1 MKDWL
6 GWIRRSAPL
15 LICFGIIFPW
25 AVSPFGILS
34 CSKEGSFLPESR
46 SVLRQWLPMQATL
59 DVSADHKEDPSSLG
73 GFQDRDLY
81 YLDEIILVV
90 LVFGFLLLGLW
101 RSFYPKPILA
111 GILAGFLWI
120 YLSLLLFLI
129 YYFSCV
135 IGGIWL
141 QPGILLIS
149 GGYLLLTFSG
159 IVDLCAWLLRKK
171 NNRKNLKQA
180 DQPPNH
186 STTETPTA

>member
-73 GFQDRDLY
+73 GFQERELY
-81 YLDEIILVV
+81 YFDEIIIVG

-101 RSFYPKPILA
+101 RSLYPKPTLA
-111 GILAGFLWI
+111 GILAGLLWI

-129 YYFSCV
+129 YYLSF
-135 IGGIWL
+135 GKKGIWF

-149 GGYLLLTFSG
+149 VGYLLLTFSG
-159 IVDLCAWLLRKK
+159 IMDLRAWLLRK
-171 NNRKNLKQA
+171 RKTKRQ
-180 DQPPNH
+180 
-186 STTETPTA
+186 T